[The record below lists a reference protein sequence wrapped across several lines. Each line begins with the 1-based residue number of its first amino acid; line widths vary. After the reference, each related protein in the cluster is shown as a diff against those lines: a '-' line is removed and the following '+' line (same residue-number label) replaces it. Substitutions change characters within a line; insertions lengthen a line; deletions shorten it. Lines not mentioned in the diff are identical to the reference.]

1 MSTKKRKIL
10 VENISIE
17 EIFKTFL
24 NEKKTIIIISLAFS
38 VFFGLM
44 YYYAGINH
52 VKKNQKFVSVKL
64 LSIEEDIESMYSY
77 YKDLL
82 PKNFKEN
89 FRYRDKFLALDSNLA
104 DFFQQNKDKFSD
116 FNDYFNKSNISAQ
129 DYFSKNF
136 EKKINDY
143 YLKYPKHLQGESL
156 IKEFMVYQMN
166 RFRAK
171 LHSHVKKSILIH
183 KNFIEKIKQI
193 NDKIYFE
200 NKKPPVKH
208 KQLKYIQDWNI
219 FSEKYIYVENLNYT
233 ISLSKELIKKLE
245 DNDLIYPFS
254 IDVKTELTSIKN
266 KYDINSLKNFIL
278 VGLIF
283 GFFLSLLII
292 FFKNLI
298 RKDKL

>member
-38 VFFGLM
+38 IFFGLM

-52 VKKNQKFVSVKL
+52 VKKNQKFSSVKL
-64 LSIEEDIESMYSY
+64 LSIEKDRKGLLLYYIE
-77 YKDLL
+77 LL
-82 PKNFKEN
+82 PSEFKKD
-89 FRYRDKFLALDSNLA
+89 FYDSYEPLPLGTNIFY
-104 DFFQQNKDKFSD
+104 FFQQNKDKFSD
-116 FNDYFNKSNISAQ
+116 FNNYFNKLNISAQ

-136 EKKINDY
+136 VKKKDDY
-143 YLKYPKHLQGESL
+143 YLKYPKQLQGESL
-156 IKEFMVYQMN
+156 IKEFMVYEIN
-166 RFRAK
+166 RYRAK
-171 LHSHVKKSILIH
+171 LHNHVKKHILIH
-183 KNFIEKIKQI
+183 KNFIEKIREI
-193 NDKIYFE
+193 NAKTSFE
-200 NKKPPVKH
+200 FKKPTENR
-208 KQLKYIQDWNI
+208 LKYIQDWDI
-219 FSEKYIYVENLNYT
+219 FSDEYVNIENLNYT

-245 DNDLIYPFS
+245 DNHLNYPFS
-254 IDVKTELTSIKN
+254 IDVRTEITPIKN
-266 KYDINSLKNFIL
+266 KFYMNSLKNFIL